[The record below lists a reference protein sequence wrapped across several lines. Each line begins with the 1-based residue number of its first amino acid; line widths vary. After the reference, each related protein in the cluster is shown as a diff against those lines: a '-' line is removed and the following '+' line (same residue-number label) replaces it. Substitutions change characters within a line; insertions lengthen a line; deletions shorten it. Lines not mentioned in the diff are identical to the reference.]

1 MNVFGIGVTEL
12 LFVLV
17 VALIVLGPERM
28 TQAAR
33 TLGKYMR
40 EVQRATAEIPRLLT
54 LDEEPKSSPPPKR
67 QQLPALDQPTSEP
80 EPTAETPEAE
90 SPQAE
95 SPQDIPLQDEPATDG
110 PSDPT
115 PRT

>member
-1 MNVFGIGVTEL
+1 MNVFGMGITEL

-28 TQAAR
+28 TQTAR

-40 EVQRATAEIPRLLT
+40 EIQRATAEIPRLLT
-54 LDEEPKSSPPPKR
+54 LDEEPKSSPPPQR
-67 QQLPALDQPTSEP
+67 QQLPAPDQPAGEP
-80 EPTAETPEAE
+80 EPPPETPKDEA
-90 SPQAE
+90 PH
-95 SPQDIPLQDEPATDG
+95 DEPAADA
-110 PSDPT
+110 PSDST

>member
-28 TQAAR
+28 TQTAR

-67 QQLPALDQPTSEP
+67 QQLPALDQPASEP
-80 EPTAETPEAE
+80 EATQESPEAE
-90 SPQAE
+90 SPQDV
-95 SPQDIPLQDEPATDG
+95 PPQDEPATDG

-115 PRT
+115 QRT

>member
-28 TQAAR
+28 TQTAR
-33 TLGKYMR
+33 TLGKFMR
-40 EVQRATAEIPRLLT
+40 DVQRATAEIPRLIS
-54 LDEEPKSSPPPKR
+54 LDEEPQSSPPPQR
-67 QQLPALDQPTSEP
+67 QQLPAPDQPAGEP
-80 EPTAETPEAE
+80 EPPEDEA
-90 SPQAE
+90 P
-95 SPQDIPLQDEPATDG
+95 QDEPAADG
-110 PSDPT
+110 PSDST

>member
-28 TQAAR
+28 TQTAR

-40 EVQRATAEIPRLLT
+40 ELQRATAEIPRLIS
-54 LDEEPKSSPPPKR
+54 LDEEPKSSPLPQR
-67 QQLPALDQPTSEP
+67 QHLPAPDQPSSEP
-80 EPTAETPEAE
+80 EPAPETSEDE
-90 SPQAE
+90 SP
-95 SPQDIPLQDEPATDG
+95 QDEPATDR
-110 PSDPT
+110 PSDST
-115 PRT
+115 QRT

>member
-28 TQAAR
+28 TQTAR

-40 EVQRATAEIPRLLT
+40 ELQRATAEIPRLFS
-54 LDEEPKSSPPPKR
+54 LDEEPQSSPPPQR
-67 QQLPALDQPTSEP
+67 QQLPARDQPASESESP
-80 EPTAETPEAE
+80 EDDAPQDEPTAG
-90 SPQAE
+90 
-95 SPQDIPLQDEPATDG
+95 G
-110 PSDPT
+110 PSDST
-115 PRT
+115 QRT

>member
-1 MNVFGIGVTEL
+1 MNVFGMGITEL

-28 TQAAR
+28 TQTAR

-40 EVQRATAEIPRLLT
+40 EIQRATAEIPRLLT
-54 LDEEPKSSPPPKR
+54 LDEEPKSSPPPQR
-67 QQLPALDQPTSEP
+67 QQLPAPDQPASELKPPPETPKDEAPHDEP
-80 EPTAETPEAE
+80 EADA
-90 SPQAE
+90 
-95 SPQDIPLQDEPATDG
+95 
-110 PSDPT
+110 PSDST